1 MTTKVETLASDIAS
15 RIVPQ
20 LQSLAVGQ
28 SMRVR
33 GYRVVTRVQGQDR
46 FMVEGDTVAQKAS
59 EAAFEVVLADLTSH
73 TK

>member
-1 MTTKVETLASDIAS
+1 
-15 RIVPQ
+15 
-20 LQSLAVGQ
+20 
-28 SMRVR
+28 MRVR